1 LHPLS
6 LAMRDVL
13 DTSVLVLN
21 RLYQPVRVTTVRNGF
36 RLLFRGVAQVVDDS
50 GELLD
55 LSMWARSGSRDGDN
69 LVRTA
74 SSALR
79 VPRVLRLLRYDG
91 VHGAAIHL
99 SRRNVMVRDRFQCQ
113 YCGATPGPEQ
123 LNIDHV
129 VPRSQGGRDC
139 WENLVTACMSCN
151 LRKGA
156 RTPDQSNMRL
166 RRRPAAPAWSAV
178 YRILA
183 DDHGIFKSWEPFLQ
197 AG

>member
-1 LHPLS
+1 
-6 LAMRDVL
+6 MNDVL
-13 DTSVLVLN
+13 DTSVLILN

-55 LSMWARSGSRDGDN
+55 LSMWARSGARDGDN

-74 SSALR
+74 SSEIR

-91 VHGAAIHL
+91 VHGAVVHL

-139 WENLVTACMSCN
+139 WENLVTACRSCN
-151 LRKGA
+151 LRKGG

-166 RRRPAAPAWSAV
+166 RRRPAAPAWSVV
-178 YRILA
+178 YRVLA
-183 DDHGIFKSWEPFLQ
+183 NDQGTIKAWEPFLQ
-197 AG
+197 AV